1 MDDKYYKMPH
11 AFFEN
16 EKYRKL
22 TANEMLIYSVL
33 HSRYELSCRNN
44 NFHDSDGTFVY
55 YTVKDL
61 MDYIRLS
68 KPTVVNSLQNLE
80 NLGLITRKKGKIGQ
94 PDKVYV
100 HKVEPA
106 EKKELKIEYPDLDV
120 MFPGLEDMITSD
132 EMKALSGVINN
143 LVAEKRDVYKINGL
157 NILSRNILYRITLL
171 DTGEIVNIFYKM
183 RETPDL
189 QNEFMYLMT
198 ALYNNSS
205 SR

>member
-1 MDDKYYKMPH
+1 
-11 AFFEN
+11 
-16 EKYRKL
+16 
-22 TANEMLIYSVL
+22 
-33 HSRYELSCRNN
+33 
-44 NFHDSDGTFVY
+44 
-55 YTVKDL
+55 
-61 MDYIRLS
+61 
-68 KPTVVNSLQNLE
+68 
-80 NLGLITRKKGKIGQ
+80 
-94 PDKVYV
+94 
-100 HKVEPA
+100 
-106 EKKELKIEYPDLDV
+106 
-120 MFPGLEDMITSD
+120 MITSD

-157 NILSRNILYRITLL
+157 NIVPRNILYRITLL